1 MQKCEEK
8 GGWCFDRRV
17 NISTMISAVTSL
29 AIVIAMIVSLEA
41 RVDAL
46 EAKTALMREEV
57 RESRKTTMQVERI
70 DERIMAMHHV
80 LEEIKAELRQRR
92 EVSR

>member
-1 MQKCEEK
+1 MQKCEDN